1 MMTTCKLSLIGSDM
15 ECMRAVGGVLQQAI
29 NARDQGIELWGVP
42 SITDDLLTHE
52 ALQLASMT
60 DGGIYVYVW
69 DAKCGSLAEENL
81 NFWLHQLHLFAR
93 SSDVTLLGVNLS
105 ASHANEIDLKP
116 FQKVNPQLKRSI
128 FAGTT
133 FNDDPGKLLDDVL
146 LVVHETTSCQRLV
159 WHRFDNLVSRV
170 VQKKKAGVDILDE
183 ATFKC
188 LAGECGIHRESLC
201 REAAEHLEMIG
212 IGLVIRD
219 ETLVMVLQPYW
230 LARQLA
236 EIHKSSHSGTVD
248 RNILGMINWL
258 SKFST
263 DVT

>member
-1 MMTTCKLSLIGSDM
+1 MTTCKLSLIGSDM